1 MARERNASTSAAHAR
16 FGRLGRTLLVRS
28 AIAVATLGVAA
39 ACNGDSEAA
48 TAGADSTAAAAVTL
62 GPQDVAVAQTL
73 ELGSGVTMRGS
84 LEPAQTV
91 TVRTQVAGTVRNL
104 RVDRGSDV
112 RRGQVLAVIEAA
124 GVQSQATGARAQ
136 VAAAEAAVALA
147 QQRLEGAR
155 KLRAAGAMSQ
165 IDFRSAEASFEA
177 AQAQLAAAKAQAATA
192 GEAAARATIN
202 APITGSVS
210 TRQVEDGEA
219 VGSNDELLTIVDT
232 RVLELAGQVGI
243 EDAQRVRVGQQVVFT
258 LDANPGQEY
267 RGRVTRVDPRADP
280 GTRQVG
286 VYVQLPNPNGRIIAG
301 QFGRGRVL
309 TETAARGIAIPET
322 AVRDTG
328 TAAHVFVVDDGRLAK
343 RQVSLGARDESRGL
357 VTVTS
362 GLREG
367 ERVLAS
373 PAPGTAEGTAVTVMA
388 DTSARPQPAA
398 TPPASDSSRA
408 VRPRAGGK

>member
-1 MARERNASTSAAHAR
+1 MARERNAITSATHTVS
-16 FGRLGRTLLVRS
+16 GRLGRTLARS
-28 AIAVATLGVAA
+28 ALVVATLGVVA

-48 TAGADSTAAAAVTL
+48 TAGVDSALAAAVTL
-62 GPQDVAVAQTL
+62 GPQDVAVARTM
-73 ELGSGVTMRGS
+73 ELGSGVTLRGS

-91 TVRTQVAGTVRNL
+91 TVRSQVAGTVRNL

-147 QQRLEGAR
+147 QQRLEGAK
-155 KLRAAGAMSQ
+155 KLREAGAMSQ

-210 TRQVEDGEA
+210 TRQVEEGEA

-258 LDANPGQEY
+258 LDANPGQEH

-286 VYVQLPNPNGRIIAG
+286 VYVQLPNPDGRIIAG
-301 QFGRGRVL
+301 QFGRGRVV
-309 TETAARGIAIPET
+309 TGTAARGIAIPET

-328 TAAHVFVVDDGRLAK
+328 TAAHVFVVDDGRLTK

-373 PAPGTAEGTAVTVMA
+373 PAPGTAEGTAVTVVA
-388 DTSARPQPAA
+388 DTSARPQPAPA
-398 TPPASDSSRA
+398 TPPATDSSRA
-408 VRPRAGGK
+408 VPPRAGGK